1 MGYERVLKEKRD
13 VLRIIININ
22 AAIILNNKPIEILIK
37 DLSEKGVRIDS
48 PVKLSQGA
56 VFPLSVKLSRR
67 VMSEA
72 SFERN
77 TIQVKVLWCRKV
89 RFSTSCTVGLIFE
102 DSPQNIEKS
111 WVPYILKRFGKEK
124 DEEFT
129 KRDTLRVFT
138 RLPVRCRFS
147 RDAFINGIVEN
158 ISLSGLLM
166 TLEYDIPMG
175 TLLLLSI
182 GPYKSFREVQLKGTI
197 VRKEEGRKSEWL
209 IAVEFIKPTSRE
221 IKNIGR
227 LIVALMKEE
236 LF

>member
-1 MGYERVLKEKRD
+1 MSYEKELKEKRD
-13 VLRIIININ
+13 LLRVGVNIN
-22 AAIILNNKPIEILIK
+22 AAIIVSDKPCEILIK
-37 DLSEKGVRIDS
+37 DLSEKGMRVESPGKLARGALFMMSVR
-48 PVKLSQGA
+48 LSA
-56 VFPLSVKLSRR
+56 KVLK
-67 VMSEA
+67 EA

-77 TIQVKVLWCRKV
+77 TLQVRVLWCRKV
-89 RFSTSCTVGLIFE
+89 RFSSRCTVGMLFV
-102 DSPQNIEKS
+102 DPPQIIEQS
-111 WVPYILKRFGKEK
+111 WVPYILDRFGGKR
-124 DEEFT
+124 DEVYA

-138 RLPVRCRFS
+138 RIPIRCRFS

-182 GPYKSFREVQLKGTI
+182 GPYRSIREIQLKGSI

-209 IAVEFIKPTSRE
+209 IAVQFIKPSARE
-221 IKNIGR
+221 TRDIGK
-227 LIVALMKEE
+227 LILTLMKEE